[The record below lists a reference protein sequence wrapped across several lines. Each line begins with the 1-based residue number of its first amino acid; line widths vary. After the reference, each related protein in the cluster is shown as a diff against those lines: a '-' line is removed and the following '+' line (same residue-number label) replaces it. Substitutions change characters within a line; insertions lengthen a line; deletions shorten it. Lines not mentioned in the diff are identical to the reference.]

1 MKWNTLFS
9 SIRTM
14 DEDGAKE
21 FMSDR
26 KSGSYQLVD
35 VRQPNEYEAGHL
47 PGARLIPLNL
57 LTNGYGDLDPEKP
70 TILYCQ
76 SGGRS
81 QAASQWLSNQGF
93 NEIYDIGTNIR
104 SWLGMR
110 AIGPYEMNL
119 ELIRPDAEFP
129 DAFSLAYAMEEG
141 LQRFYLA
148 LADQEDK
155 EEHKALFLKLAGFED
170 LHKERLLKEFTRIQE
185 SNISPDI
192 FLRGHEDVME
202 GGGINA
208 PSPVNVIEA
217 LTDMLDVLGLS
228 MGIEAQSL
236 DLYMRLADRSPRD
249 EVKRLFLDLA
259 DEEKQHMAFLS
270 EVIDKYL
277 KTPQV
282 QNEKPE

>member
-9 SIRTM
+9 PIRTM
-14 DEDGAKE
+14 DEDEAKE

-26 KSGSYQLVD
+26 RSGTYQLVD

-47 PGARLIPLNL
+47 PGAMLIPLNL
-57 LTNGYGDLDPEKP
+57 LTTGFGDLDPEKP
-70 TILYCQ
+70 TILYCH

-81 QAASQWLSNQGF
+81 QAASQWLTNQGF
-93 NEIYDIGTNIR
+93 SEVYDIGGNIR

-110 AIGPYEMNL
+110 AIGPYETNL
-119 ELIRPDAEFP
+119 ELIRADAEFP

-148 LADQEDK
+148 LADQEDR
-155 EEHKALFLKLAGFED
+155 EDNKALFLKLAGFED

-202 GGGINA
+202 GGGGNA
-208 PSPVNVIEA
+208 PSPVNVIETI
-217 LTDMLDVLGLS
+217 TDMLDVLGLA

-249 EVKRLFLDLA
+249 VVQRLFLDLA

-270 EVIDKYL
+270 EVIDKYI
-277 KTPQV
+277 KTPPA
-282 QNEKPE
+282 QNDNTE

>member
-1 MKWNTLFS
+1 MKWNALFS
-9 SIRTM
+9 PIKSM
-14 DEDGAKE
+14 NEDEAKE

-26 KSGSYQLVD
+26 KSGTYQLVD
-35 VRQPNEYEAGHL
+35 VRQPTEYEAGHL
-47 PGARLIPLNL
+47 PGAMLIPLNA
-57 LTNGYGDLDPEKP
+57 LTTGFGDLDPEKP

-81 QAASQWLSNQGF
+81 QAASQWLTNQGF
-93 NEIYDIGTNIR
+93 REVYDIGSNIR

-110 AIGPYEMNL
+110 AIGPYETNL
-119 ELIRPDAEFP
+119 ELIRADADFP

-148 LADQEDK
+148 LANQEYRED
-155 EEHKALFLKLAGFED
+155 HMDLFLKLAGFED
-170 LHKERLLKEFTRIQE
+170 LHKDRLLKEFTRFQD

-192 FLRGHEDVME
+192 FLRGHQDVME
-202 GGGINA
+202 GGGKNA
-208 PSPVNVIEA
+208 PSPVNVVETI
-217 LTDMLDVLGLS
+217 TDLLDILGLS

-236 DLYMRLADRSPRD
+236 DLYMRLAERSSLD

-270 EVIDKYL
+270 EVIDKYQQ
-277 KTPQV
+277 PP
-282 QNEKPE
+282 PEDK